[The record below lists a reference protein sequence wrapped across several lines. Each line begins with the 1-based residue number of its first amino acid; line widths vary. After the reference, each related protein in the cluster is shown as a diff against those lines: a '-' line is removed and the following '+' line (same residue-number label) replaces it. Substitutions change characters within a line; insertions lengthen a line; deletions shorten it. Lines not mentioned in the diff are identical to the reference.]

1 MGAMR
6 IHAWDLL
13 AIIDPRVRVANSNH
27 KFAVMLSRQLCAA
40 ENRALA
46 ARANFAIEL
55 ESYLM

>member
-40 ENRALA
+40 ENRTLA
-46 ARANFAIEL
+46 VRAAIEF

>member
-1 MGAMR
+1 MR

-40 ENRALA
+40 ENRTLA

>member
-13 AIIDPRVRVANSNH
+13 VIIDPRVRVANFNH

-40 ENRALA
+40 ENRTLA
-46 ARANFAIEL
+46 VRAAIES